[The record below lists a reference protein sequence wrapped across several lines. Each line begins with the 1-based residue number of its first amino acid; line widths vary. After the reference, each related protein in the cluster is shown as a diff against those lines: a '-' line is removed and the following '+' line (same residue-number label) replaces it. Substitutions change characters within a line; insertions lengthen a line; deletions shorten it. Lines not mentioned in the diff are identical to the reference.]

1 MSNVKVDSI
10 KGHDPT
16 FEIEMDTNANL
27 NVNGSLSVSGF
38 DSQIAI
44 PKGTTGQRP
53 SSPSAGMIRFNT
65 TDDLFEVY
73 NGSGWEQF
81 GVATGSSSSLLK
93 DFNLYD
99 NSGFDAF
106 ISHMSSQKTTWAA
119 SGPN

>member
-44 PKGTTGQRP
+44 PKAQQERDP
-53 SSPSAGMIRFNT
+53 
-65 TDDLFEVY
+65 LVLV
-73 NGSGWEQF
+73 Q
-81 GVATGSSSSLLK
+81 V
-93 DFNLYD
+93 
-99 NSGFDAF
+99 
-106 ISHMSSQKTTWAA
+106 
-119 SGPN
+119 

>member
-44 PKGTTGQRP
+44 PKGTTGERP

-65 TDDLFEVY
+65 MIL
-73 NGSGWEQF
+73 
-81 GVATGSSSSLLK
+81 
-93 DFNLYD
+93 
-99 NSGFDAF
+99 
-106 ISHMSSQKTTWAA
+106 
-119 SGPN
+119 